1 MSGFI
6 FLIVIDWIMKNVT
19 ERNNTW
25 IRWKFMEKLEDL
37 DFADDIALLS
47 SNFQHMQTKVSKLN
61 NYARKTGLKINSKK
75 TEVLRIN
82 SKSNSNITIAG
93 QQLNEVDKYMGAI
106 ISNQGGGGEDINSR
120 IRKAMGSFMKLKQIW
135 NSNKLTLRTKLRL
148 FQALVRSV
156 LFYGCETW
164 KINDSDN
171 KKLDTFQFKCL
182 RRILNVRWPYII
194 SNNDILRITKIKTIS
209 DEVKER
215 RWKWIGHVLRKD
227 DNCHCMTLALTWAP
241 EGRRKVGRPKTTW
254 RRTVEKERNALGWK
268 SWGVAKPIARDRVH
282 WRRNLAAL
290 WATGPEEDR

>member
-19 ERNNTW
+19 ERNNTG

-47 SNFQHMQTKVSKLN
+47 SNFQHMQIKVTKLN
-61 NYARKTGLKINSKK
+61 NFARKTGLKINSKK

-82 SKSNSNITIAG
+82 SKSNNNITIAG
-93 QQLNEVDKYMGAI
+93 QLLNEVDKYTYLGAI

-135 NSNKLTLRTKLRL
+135 NSNKLTLHTKLRL
-148 FQALVRSV
+148 FQALVMSV

-182 RRILNVRWPYII
+182 RRMLKVRWPYII
-194 SNNDILRITKIKTIS
+194 SNNDILRITKMKTIS
-209 DEVKER
+209 NEVKE
-215 RWKWIGHVLRKD
+215 
-227 DNCHCMTLALTWAP
+227 
-241 EGRRKVGRPKTTW
+241 TTW

>member
-1 MSGFI
+1 M
-6 FLIVIDWIMKNVT
+6 
-19 ERNNTW
+19 
-25 IRWKFMEKLEDL
+25 
-37 DFADDIALLS
+37 S
-47 SNFQHMQTKVSKLN
+47 SNFQHMQTKVTKLN
-61 NYARKTGLKINSKK
+61 NFAGKTGLKINSKK

-82 SKSNSNITIAG
+82 SKSNNNITITG
-93 QQLNEVDKYMGAI
+93 QQLNEVDKYTYLGAI

-135 NSNKLTLRTKLRL
+135 NSSKLTLHTKLRL
-148 FQALVRSV
+148 FQALVMSV

-182 RRILNVRWPYII
+182 RRILKVRCSYII

-227 DNCHCMTLALTWAP
+227 DNCHCFTALTCAP
-241 EGRRKVGRPKTTW
+241 EGRRKVGRPKNNIEANSGERKKCIGVEIVGSSQANSQRQGALEEESYCLMGHRA
-254 RRTVEKERNALGWK
+254 RRG
-268 SWGVAKPIARDRVH
+268 
-282 WRRNLAAL
+282 
-290 WATGPEEDR
+290 